1 MDAEEAATGV
11 EDEVVTFAIAVGLGD
26 AEAHGGGF
34 VGERELGEFA
44 SALCGEFALTRGFVL
59 SQRVGER

>member
-11 EDEVVTFAIAVGLGD
+11 EDEVVTFAVAVGLGD

-34 VGERELGEFA
+34 VSESEFGEFA
-44 SALCGEFALTRGFVL
+44 SALSGEFTLTGRFVL